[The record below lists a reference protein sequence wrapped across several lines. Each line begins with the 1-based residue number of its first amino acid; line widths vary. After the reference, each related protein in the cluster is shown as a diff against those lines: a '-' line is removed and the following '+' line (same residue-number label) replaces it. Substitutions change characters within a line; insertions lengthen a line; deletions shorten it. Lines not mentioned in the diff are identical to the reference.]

1 VVNIKQLFLFSIS
14 IAFFASCSDDGTIV
28 DPVDPIDPVVELVNP
43 VSYDFTRNGASTI
56 SFSGQTE
63 RIGMA
68 TEMVNALSNFQSTE
82 EQLLEMYA
90 NQTASGGDANPYT
103 DSDLNASSKSVK
115 SKVAASKDFFSSN
128 TVESAEIKAALET
141 LIIAQVSEVFPNQ
154 NELAAEGAA
163 GQIADGS
170 SVRYVSA
177 GGLEYNQA
185 VSKSLI
191 GALMVDQMLNNYLS
205 PSVLDEGTNVEDN
218 NNGVVAEGQVYT
230 NMEHKWDEAFGYIF
244 GAPGADYADP
254 LNTLGGDSFLN
265 KYLSRVE
272 GDDDFA
278 GIASEIF
285 EALKLGRAAI
295 VALDYDLRDEQ
306 ADIITDRV
314 SEVVGVRAVY
324 YLQQGKNALARND
337 FGAAFHDLSEGY
349 GFVFSLR
356 FLRDSNTD
364 QALFSKSEVDGFINQ
379 LTQGSGFWGIDAATL
394 DQLSNDIAAK
404 FDFSVEQAGS

>member
-1 VVNIKQLFLFSIS
+1 
-14 IAFFASCSDDGTIV
+14 
-28 DPVDPIDPVVELVNP
+28 
-43 VSYDFTRNGASTI
+43 
-56 SFSGQTE
+56 
-63 RIGMA
+63 
-68 TEMVNALSNFQSTE
+68 
-82 EQLLEMYA
+82 
-90 NQTASGGDANPYT
+90 
-103 DSDLNASSKSVK
+103 
-115 SKVAASKDFFSSN
+115 
-128 TVESAEIKAALET
+128 
-141 LIIAQVSEVFPNQ
+141 
-154 NELAAEGAA
+154 
-163 GQIADGS
+163 
-170 SVRYVSA
+170 
-177 GGLEYNQA
+177 
-185 VSKSLI
+185 
-191 GALMVDQMLNNYLS
+191 
-205 PSVLDEGTNVEDN
+205 
-218 NNGVVAEGQVYT
+218 
-230 NMEHKWDEAFGYIF
+230 
-244 GAPGADYADP
+244 
-254 LNTLGGDSFLN
+254 
-265 KYLSRVE
+265 LSRVE